1 MGKVK
6 DAAIQATEQLMEER
20 NLPYT
25 QENYEESITRVNESM
40 FGNRNIFLAYLVL
53 RCNKDYKQGIDDMS
67 GVNESMFGN
76 RNIFL
81 AYLVFAATRTSI
93 SSGTF
98 FESCY
103 PD

>member
-1 MGKVK
+1 MNRLLSCRRTF
-6 DAAIQATEQLMEER
+6 IATISLLLLTGLSLHNNIDVQ
-20 NLPYT
+20 T
-25 QENYEESITRVNESM
+25 SIVTIVL
-40 FGNRNIFLAYLVL
+40 GL

-93 SSGTF
+93 SSGIF

-103 PD
+103 PG